1 MRKLL
6 MGILVIMVAV
16 FVASCDDTETYA
28 DQRNRERDSINLY
41 LRYHNVQVISE
52 AQFKQRYEAYQSDP
66 SVVLTDTE
74 KNEYVL
80 FENTGV
86 YMQIIDIG
94 CGEPIKEG
102 ETTDVLCR
110 FDEYNLLV
118 SARGDSLQ
126 LSNNILDYSY
136 LVEKMT
142 VTNSYGT
149 FTASF
154 DSNQSLMYMVYGT
167 TSVPNGWLEP
177 LTYIKIGRPQTAT
190 DRIAHLKLIVPH
202 SEGTQAASSSV
213 YPCLYDI
220 TYQRGR

>member
-6 MGILVIMVAV
+6 LGISIVMAAV
-16 FVASCDDTETYA
+16 FMASCDDTETYA

-41 LRYHNVQVISE
+41 LRYHDVQVISE

-66 SVVLTDTE
+66 SVVLTDTA

-80 FENTGV
+80 FEKTGV
-86 YMQIIDIG
+86 YMQVIDLG
-94 CGEPIKEG
+94 CGERIKDG
-102 ETTDVLCR
+102 ETVDVLCR
-110 FDEYNLLV
+110 FDEYNLLT

-126 LSNNILDYSY
+126 VSNNILNYSY
-136 LVEKMT
+136 LVDKMS
-142 VTNSYGT
+142 VSNRYGT

-154 DSNQSLMYMVYGT
+154 DREQSLMYMVYGT

-177 LTYIKIGRPQTAT
+177 LTYIKIGRPQSAD